1 MEKKITIDNEVYLVT
16 DDQKIE
22 IDEELVFEIQIPES
36 GTIYVLGMWDDLLGQ
51 PIKKVWKILE
61 HVSQEYELGGC
72 N

>member
-36 GTIYVLGMWDDLLGQ
+36 GTIHVLGMWDDLLGQ

>member
-16 DDQKIE
+16 DDQMIQ

-36 GTIYVLGMWDDLLGQ
+36 NTTYVLGMWDDLLGT

-61 HVSQEYELGGC
+61 PRV
-72 N
+72 